1 MHTEKKHKVIITG
14 TGRAGTTLLVEL
26 LTELGLDTGYTASN
40 RNRDYHEHCNAGL
53 EREIEDPQAPYIIK
67 NPALCETLPTL
78 LANGQVTI
86 DFALIPIRRL
96 DQASASRIRV
106 GGNGRVPGGL
116 RGTNDPSKQKT
127 VLAENFHQLV
137 ETLTAHDI
145 PHAFLHFPRFAQDAR
160 YTYTKLRPLLG
171 DISHDDF
178 ERCFKKVT
186 RPDLIHSFND
196 AIPASA
202 GAPAQA
208 FRRSYWKKRVQRRL
222 GRITAF
228 AAFFGIGWWIALWS
242 GQREATGG
250 KHSPTTP
257 AASHSPSDQALA
269 NAFRPPLPRLEMPP
283 PPPFVGMRLFGLHRP
298 TWLHRIHF
306 QRPFNRVRS
315 PIPPSPRFQTVFANY
330 QQAISATEE
339 AATFIGPEFFV
350 R

>member
-26 LTELGLDTGYTASN
+26 LTELGLDTGYTSSS
-40 RNRDYHEHCNAGL
+40 RGQDYHEHCNAGL
-53 EREIEDPQAPYIIK
+53 EREIEDPKAPYIVK

-78 LANGQVTI
+78 LANGQITI

-96 DQASASRIRV
+96 DQASASRVRV

-160 YTYTKLRPLLG
+160 YTYTKLKPLLG
-171 DISHDDF
+171 DISYVEF
-178 ERCFKKVT
+178 ELCFKKVAK
-186 RPDLIHSFND
+186 PDLIHSFD
-196 AIPASA
+196 GAIPTDA

-208 FRRSYWKKRVQRRL
+208 FRRGYWRKRMQRRM
-222 GRITAF
+222 GRVTAF
-228 AAFFGIGWWIALWS
+228 AAFFGIGWWLALWS
-242 GQREATGG
+242 GHREATAD
-250 KHSPTTP
+250 KHSPATP
-257 AASHSPSDQALA
+257 ANHAPSSQTLA
-269 NAFRPPLPRLEMPP
+269 NAFRLPP
-283 PPPFVGMRLFGLHRP
+283 PHPDMLPSPPFVGMRLFGFQRP
-298 TWLHRIHF
+298 AWWHPIHF
-306 QRPFNRVRS
+306 QRPFNSVR
-315 PIPPSPRFQTVFANY
+315 PPPPPLRFHTVFANY
-330 QQAISATEE
+330 QQTISATEE
-339 AATFIGPEFFV
+339 PATFIGPEFFV